1 MGSNGAAAGG
11 PRTVAVTGAGG
22 YVGSQLVRL
31 LLEQGHRVR
40 GVVRD
45 PDDGAKTDHLRALP
59 GAEQRL
65 ELHGADLMQPGAHDA
80 ALAGCDWLCHL
91 ASPVRLAARD
101 PQRDIVEPAVAGT
114 RNVLES
120 ARRAGVARVALTSS
134 IAAVAADEKPASY
147 RFSERDWNET
157 ATVAASPYQA
167 SKLQAE
173 RAAWDFHAALDE
185 AERFGLVA
193 LCPTLVLGPLQ
204 ARVHARSS
212 PANLRDLV
220 RRKLPGC
227 PRFAFGLVDVRDVAA
242 AHLRALADPRAEGRY
257 ILSAGV
263 LDMRQIARLLAPRFA
278 ELPIPTWPLPDPLLY
293 AAALF
298 DKRLSWRSLWHNL
311 GKRRRYDATRS
322 TAELGLQYRP
332 LEQTLIDTVQ
342 SFVDLGLVQ
351 PRRE

>member
-22 YVGSQLVRL
+22 YVGSQVVRL
-31 LLEQGHRVR
+31 LLQQGHRVR

-80 ALAGCDWLCHL
+80 ALAGCHWLCHL

-101 PQRDIVEPAVAGT
+101 PQRDIVEPAVTGT

-134 IAAVAADEKPASY
+134 IAAVAADEKPADY
-147 RFSERDWNET
+147 RFDERDWNET

-173 RAAWDFHAALDE
+173 RAAWDFHAALPP

-193 LCPTLVLGPLQ
+193 LCPTVVLGPLQ

-227 PRFAFGLVDVRDVAA
+227 PRFA
-242 AHLRALADPRAEGRY
+242 
-257 ILSAGV
+257 
-263 LDMRQIARLLAPRFA
+263 

-298 DKRLSWRSLWHNL
+298 DKRLSWRYLWHNL
-311 GKRRRYDATRS
+311 GKRRRYDTTRS

-332 LEQTLIDTVQ
+332 LEQTLVDTVR
-342 SFVDLGLVQ
+342 SFVELGLVR
-351 PRRE
+351 PKGGYG